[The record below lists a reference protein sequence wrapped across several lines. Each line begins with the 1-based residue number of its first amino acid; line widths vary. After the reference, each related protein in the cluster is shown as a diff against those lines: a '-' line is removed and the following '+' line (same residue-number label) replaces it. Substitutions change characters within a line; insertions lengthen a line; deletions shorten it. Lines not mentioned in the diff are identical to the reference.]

1 MYNSFM
7 TIDLQGVVMNT
18 VNEIKYFITQKEDNG
33 ALLLTGK
40 WGCGKT
46 YLANQVISE
55 LNQGND
61 FIAVSISLFGV
72 DSIELL
78 HKEIKNKVFFSRG
91 FEKAHK
97 KGKNVFSKIK
107 NFSNNTTAILGETFQ
122 IAKSINKALNIRWQD
137 FFNVEKYIY
146 CYKTNFETTNCHN
159 KNTEKGK
166 KFIKKRLVLFFDDFE
181 RSKLDRIELMGVI
194 NEYSENRG
202 IKVII
207 IADEEKIKEKGT
219 NENSDNNNH
228 KKDDVNITNSNA
240 NDNKFKYSE
249 FKEKLIC
256 RTLKIEPEYTTIID
270 SIINSYEETVK
281 GYKDFLIN
289 NKEIIYQIF
298 IESNSN
304 NFRSVKAY
312 IMYYERLHEAWLNSN
327 VSNEYE
333 TNMFYNFG
341 AMTFGS
347 IAGEYK
353 KENYDLLFLD
363 NEFIKKFENWND
375 IYHFKTCQDW
385 VLKNVWDKEQFISE
399 ISERFIV
406 PSYTA
411 DEKFMYY
418 NLWDL
423 QQSDIEEGLET
434 VLNMAYNGNLTRDQL
449 IDLLKK
455 IHYLRTYSVTLP
467 CNVDYTKM
475 KNGFESRKTK
485 ILNFEITEPK
495 RRTYTEKSEIDEE
508 AYSLYDN
515 IKNFDSKMYAL
526 EARKNFIEYLE
537 STDSK
542 TTYNFKD
549 KLIGSFDEKFLEM
562 FYNKYSQCNNA
573 SKREMCFT
581 FLDISFCDKLYSDDE
596 VNETI
601 SNLQELK
608 RKIENNEENKNDCIT
623 AIINKSFCD
632 KIDSKIS
639 EIQTYYTN

>member
-1 MYNSFM
+1 MYNSFI

-298 IESNSN
+298 IESNSD

-363 NEFIKKFENWND
+363 NEFLKKFENWND

-399 ISERFIV
+399 ISESFIV

-508 AYSLYDN
+508 AYSLYDK

>member
-1 MYNSFM
+1 
-7 TIDLQGVVMNT
+7 MNT

-298 IESNSN
+298 IESNSD

-363 NEFIKKFENWND
+363 NEFLKKFENWND

-434 VLNMAYNGNLTRDQL
+434 VLNMAYNGNLTSDQL

-537 STDSK
+537 STDCK

>member
-1 MYNSFM
+1 
-7 TIDLQGVVMNT
+7 MNT
-18 VNEIKYFITQKEDNG
+18 VDEIRAFISQRENNG

-46 YLANQVISE
+46 FLVNQVIEE

-91 FEKAHK
+91 FEKAQK
-97 KGKNVFSKIK
+97 KSKKIFSRIK
-107 NFSNNTTAILGETFQ
+107 NFSLDTTYILGETFP
-122 IAKSINKALNIRWQD
+122 IAKSINKALTIRWQD
-137 FFNVEKYIY
+137 YFNVGQYIY
-146 CYKTNFETTNCHN
+146 CCRENTKMTDHIRN
-159 KNTEKGK
+159 KKEKK
-166 KFIKKRLVLFFDDFE
+166 VIKKRLVLFFDDFE

-207 IADEEKIKEKGT
+207 IADEEKIASNKADK
-219 NENSDNNNH
+219 NNSDTNHQIDNTNN
-228 KKDDVNITNSNA
+228 TNLSTTDSNF
-240 NDNKFKYSE
+240 NYSD
-249 FKEKLIC
+249 FKEKLIS
-256 RTLKIEPEYTTIID
+256 RILKIEPEYTTIID

-289 NKEIIYQIF
+289 NKEIIYQIY
-298 IESNSN
+298 IESNSDN
-304 NFRSVKAY
+304 LRSVKAY
-312 IMYYERLHEAWLNSN
+312 IMDYERLHEAWLNSN
-327 VSNEYE
+327 VSSEYE

-341 AMTFGS
+341 AMLFGNKMG
-347 IAGEYK
+347 IYEK
-353 KENYDLLFLD
+353 KDYGLLFSSSKLLSIFTKW
-363 NEFIKKFENWND
+363 NTTYEFNS
-375 IYHFKTCQDW
+375 CQDW
-385 VLKNVWDKEQFISE
+385 ILENVWDKKKFISE
-399 ISERFIV
+399 ISERFSV
-406 PSYTA
+406 QAYTP

-418 NLWDL
+418 YLWDL

-449 IDLLKK
+449 IDLLQK

-475 KNGFESRKTK
+475 KNGFESRKAK

-495 RRTYTEKSEIDEE
+495 RRTYTEKSRIDEE
-508 AYSLYDN
+508 AYSLYYD
-515 IKNFDSKMYAL
+515 IVNFDSKMYAL

-573 SKREMCFT
+573 KKREMYFT

-596 VNETI
+596 VKETI

-608 RKIENNEENKNDCIT
+608 RRIENNEENKNDYIT
-623 AIINKSFCD
+623 AIINQSFCD

-639 EIQTYYTN
+639 EIQTYYTELKKAIKHQEQDYI

>member
-1 MYNSFM
+1 
-7 TIDLQGVVMNT
+7 MNT

-298 IESNSN
+298 IESNSD

-363 NEFIKKFENWND
+363 NEFLKKFENWND

-434 VLNMAYNGNLTRDQL
+434 VLNMAYNGNLTSDQL

-537 STDSK
+537 STDCK

-581 FLDISFCDKLYSDDE
+581 FLDISFCDKLYSDDD

>member
-1 MYNSFM
+1 MYNSFI

-46 YLANQVISE
+46 HLVNQVISE

-298 IESNSN
+298 IESNSD

-363 NEFIKKFENWND
+363 NEFLKKFENWND

-515 IKNFDSKMYAL
+515 IKDFDSKMYAL

>member
-1 MYNSFM
+1 
-7 TIDLQGVVMNT
+7 MNT

-298 IESNSN
+298 IESNSD

-363 NEFIKKFENWND
+363 NEFLKKFENWND

-434 VLNMAYNGNLTRDQL
+434 VLNMAYNGNLTSDQL

-537 STDSK
+537 STDCK

-549 KLIGSFDEKFLEM
+549 KLIGCFDEKFLEM

>member
-1 MYNSFM
+1 MYNSFI

-46 YLANQVISE
+46 HLANQVISE

-61 FIAVSISLFGV
+61 FIAASISLFGV

-207 IADEEKIKEKGT
+207 VADEDKIKEKGT

-298 IESNSN
+298 IESNSD

-363 NEFIKKFENWND
+363 NEFLKKFENWND

-399 ISERFIV
+399 ISEKFIV

-573 SKREMCFT
+573 KKREMYFT

>member
-1 MYNSFM
+1 
-7 TIDLQGVVMNT
+7 MNT

-298 IESNSN
+298 IESNSD

-363 NEFIKKFENWND
+363 NEFLKKFENWND

-399 ISERFIV
+399 ISESFIV

>member
-1 MYNSFM
+1 MYNSFI

-298 IESNSN
+298 IESNSD

-363 NEFIKKFENWND
+363 NEFLKKFENWND

-434 VLNMAYNGNLTRDQL
+434 VLNMAYNGNLTSDQL

-537 STDSK
+537 STDCK

>member
-1 MYNSFM
+1 M
-7 TIDLQGVVMNT
+7 D
-18 VNEIKYFITQKEDNG
+18 
-33 ALLLTGK
+33 
-40 WGCGKT
+40 
-46 YLANQVISE
+46 
-55 LNQGND
+55 
-61 FIAVSISLFGV
+61 
-72 DSIELL
+72 
-78 HKEIKNKVFFSRG
+78 
-91 FEKAHK
+91 
-97 KGKNVFSKIK
+97 
-107 NFSNNTTAILGETFQ
+107 
-122 IAKSINKALNIRWQD
+122 
-137 FFNVEKYIY
+137 
-146 CYKTNFETTNCHN
+146 
-159 KNTEKGK
+159 
-166 KFIKKRLVLFFDDFE
+166 
-181 RSKLDRIELMGVI
+181 
-194 NEYSENRG
+194 
-202 IKVII
+202 
-207 IADEEKIKEKGT
+207 
-219 NENSDNNNH
+219 
-228 KKDDVNITNSNA
+228 
-240 NDNKFKYSE
+240 
-249 FKEKLIC
+249 
-256 RTLKIEPEYTTIID
+256 
-270 SIINSYEETVK
+270 
-281 GYKDFLIN
+281 
-289 NKEIIYQIF
+289 
-298 IESNSN
+298 
-304 NFRSVKAY
+304 
-312 IMYYERLHEAWLNSN
+312 YERLHEAWLNSN
-327 VSNEYE
+327 VSSEYE

-341 AMTFGS
+341 AMLFGNKMG
-347 IAGEYK
+347 IYEK
-353 KENYDLLFLD
+353 KDYGLLFSSSKLLSIFTKW
-363 NEFIKKFENWND
+363 NTTYEFNS
-375 IYHFKTCQDW
+375 CQDW
-385 VLKNVWDKEQFISE
+385 ILENVWDKEQFISE

-423 QQSDIEEGLET
+423 QQSDIEEGFET

-639 EIQTYYTN
+639 EIQTYYTELKKAIKHQEQDYI

>member
-1 MYNSFM
+1 MYNSFI

-270 SIINSYEETVK
+270 SIINSYEETFK

-363 NEFIKKFENWND
+363 NEFLKKFENWND

-562 FYNKYSQCNNA
+562 FYNKYLQCNNT

>member
-1 MYNSFM
+1 MYNSFI

-298 IESNSN
+298 IESNSD

-363 NEFIKKFENWND
+363 NEFLKKFENWND

-399 ISERFIV
+399 ISESFIV

>member
-1 MYNSFM
+1 MYNSFI